1 MAVSEADMAS
11 TMSSVPPQRS
21 GEPLRKHPLS
31 FVVAGI
37 AGLQNALFPMVAAY
51 FSMREKSWAL
61 LAALGIGTIV
71 ALVSAGLA
79 YLGWRRFTYQI
90 GETDIRVDSG
100 ILSRTARSVPFER
113 IQDVSLEQTLLP
125 RLLGLVQVKFET
137 GAGGDE
143 EIALRYLSEDQG
155 ETLRELVRARKDGA
169 EAEAADTRES
179 GDVPARH
186 EDAPDV
192 LFTMDQKR
200 LLTFGLFEFSLAVFA
215 VLAGLFQYVETFA
228 SIQLF
233 DIKFWEEN
241 VADTGNAVSAWG
253 PAVQFIA
260 AGAGLVTLFIIGSVT
275 GLVRTVLR
283 DWGFVLERTA
293 KGFRRRRGLLTKTD
307 VVMPIHR
314 VQAINTS
321 TGFIRRRFGWHALK
335 FVSLAQDSG
344 GSSHDVAPFA
354 KLSEIE
360 PIARTAGFAIRP
372 QAGARWYRG
381 SRNYRID
388 SALIDLAVMLII
400 AGGVA
405 AGLFFSAFASP
416 FYAAIIVAAGI
427 VLSLREVFLWRYDFN
442 ALDAA
447 YVFARQGWLAP
458 HLDVASRVKLQSVEI
473 ARGPIARRRGY
484 ATLHLGLAGGTL
496 ALEGLPVE
504 RARELRRAILDSI
517 SGTDFSELTG

>member
-1 MAVSEADMAS
+1 MTEAAL
-11 TMSSVPPQRS
+11 SSATVPSPTELG

-37 AGLQNALFPMVAAY
+37 TGLQNALFPMAAAY

-61 LAALGIGTIV
+61 LAALGIGAVIA
-71 ALVSAGLA
+71 ALTAGLA
-79 YLGWRRFTYQI
+79 YLAWRRFTYQI
-90 GETDIRVDSG
+90 GETDIRVESG
-100 ILSRTARSVPFER
+100 IISRTARSVPFER

-155 ETLRELVRARKDGA
+155 EALREVVRARKDGV
-169 EAEAADTRES
+169 EAAAHQDVEGS
-179 GDVPARH
+179 GVAISSEPAP
-186 EDAPDV
+186 EV
-192 LFTMDQKR
+192 LFAMDQKR
-200 LLTFGLFEFSLAVFA
+200 LFTFGLFEFSLAVFA

-228 SIQLF
+228 SIQFF
-233 DIKFWEEN
+233 DAEFWEDN
-241 VADTGNAVSAWG
+241 FSDTGNTVSAWG
-253 PAVQFIA
+253 PAVQIIA
-260 AGAGLVTLFIIGSVT
+260 ASAGLVTLFIVGSIT
-275 GLVRTVLR
+275 GLIRTVLR

-314 VQAINTS
+314 VQAIKTN

-354 KLSEIE
+354 KLSEID
-360 PIARTAGFAIRP
+360 PIARTAGFATEP
-372 QAGARWYRG
+372 EAGAEWYRG

-388 SALIDLAVMLII
+388 SALIELII
-400 AGGVA
+400 LAIIASGVA

-416 FYAAIIVAAGI
+416 LYAGI
-427 VLSLREVFLWRYDFN
+427 VVILGILLSLRQMFLWRYDFN
-442 ALDAA
+442 ACDGGYL
-447 YVFARQGWLAP
+447 FAKQGWLAP

-473 ARGPIARRRGY
+473 ALGPIARRRGY
-484 ATLHLGLAGGTL
+484 ASLHLGLAGGTL
-496 ALEGLPVE
+496 TLEGLPVE
-504 RARELRRAILDSI
+504 RAEELRRAILDSI